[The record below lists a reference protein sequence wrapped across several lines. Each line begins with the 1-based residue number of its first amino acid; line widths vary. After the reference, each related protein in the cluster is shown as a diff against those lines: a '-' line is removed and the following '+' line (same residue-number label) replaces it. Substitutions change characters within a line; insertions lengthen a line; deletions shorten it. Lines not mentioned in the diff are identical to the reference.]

1 MGKEMLGE
9 ELHSNDVESIHAF
22 VARDGSPKKKKKIK
36 IKRKAPRQ
44 REKTLRPKKGNSF
57 QLNGRKTKGNI
68 C

>member
-22 VARDGSPKKKKKIK
+22 VTRDGSPPKKKK

-44 REKTLRPKKGNSF
+44 REKTFHPKKGKTL
-57 QLNGRKTKGNI
+57 QLNGRKTKGNM